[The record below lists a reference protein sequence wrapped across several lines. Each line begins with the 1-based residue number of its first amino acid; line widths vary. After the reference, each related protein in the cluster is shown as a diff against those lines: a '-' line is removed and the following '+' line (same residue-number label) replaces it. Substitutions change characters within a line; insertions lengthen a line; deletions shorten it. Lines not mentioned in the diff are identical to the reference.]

1 MLLSF
6 SRFSHRHK
14 SSGDPL
20 GNSTESQ
27 IRCFF
32 FFFFFWGRKSTRGG
46 GEGRKEC
53 VTEDVILCFVEC
65 DLLLH

>member
-20 GNSTESQ
+20 GNSTSHK
-27 IRCFF
+27 FTAF
-32 FFFFFWGRKSTRGG
+32 SLSSFLGGGRVLG
-46 GEGRKEC
+46 GEGRGGRN
-53 VTEDVILCFVEC
+53 VLQRM
-65 DLLLH
+65 